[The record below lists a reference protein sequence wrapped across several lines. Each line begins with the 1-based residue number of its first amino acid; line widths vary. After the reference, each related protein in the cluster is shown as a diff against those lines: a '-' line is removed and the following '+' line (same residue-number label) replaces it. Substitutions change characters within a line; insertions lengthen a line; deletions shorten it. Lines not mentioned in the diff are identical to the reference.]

1 MPWGGNKPRAPP
13 RRAGPSTLKVCGA
26 VGEQPVCSAPLGA
39 RGVRQQGVGRQVQ
52 VPEAPMGVVPV
63 GHFGM
68 CFGGRADEMD
78 GGH

>member
-1 MPWGGNKPRAPP
+1 MPWGGNKPQ
-13 RRAGPSTLKVCGA
+13 S
-26 VGEQPVCSAPLGA
+26 SLGGTA
-39 RGVRQQGVGRQVQ
+39 EEGRPQQGAGSQEQ

-78 GGH
+78 GGQ

>member
-1 MPWGGNKPRAPP
+1 MR
-13 RRAGPSTLKVCGA
+13 
-26 VGEQPVCSAPLGA
+26 SAPLGA
-39 RGVRQQGVGRQVQ
+39 RGVRQQGAGSQVQ

-78 GGH
+78 GGQ